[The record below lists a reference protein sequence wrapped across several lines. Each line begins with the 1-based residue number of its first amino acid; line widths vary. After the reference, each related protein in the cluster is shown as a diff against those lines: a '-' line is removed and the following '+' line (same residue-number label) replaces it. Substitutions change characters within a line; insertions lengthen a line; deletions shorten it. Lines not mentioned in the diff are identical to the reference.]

1 MATPAVVGSN
11 CTFRI
16 AVWPG
21 FKVSGKVA
29 PEMEKPVPVTV
40 AALTA
45 TGAVPVEVRVSDRVA
60 GVFNATLP
68 KAMLVA
74 LMFKVGVAALSC
86 REKLSVALPAVAVS
100 VAV

>member
-1 MATPAVVGSN
+1 MVGSN

-40 AALTA
+40 AALTV
-45 TGAVPVEVRVSDRVA
+45 TGAVPVEVRVSDRVT

>member
-1 MATPAVVGSN
+1 MVGSN

-40 AALTA
+40 AALTV

-74 LMFKVGVAALSC
+74 LMLKVGVAALSC